1 MAQANVM
8 WISNQ
13 ADVRFYR
20 LTVQGPCGVWFG
32 DYPVQLYF
40 NYITC
45 KTDECYTIG
54 IIQIIEHMINGRV
67 PLSRGTPSA
76 HSTTLTYAW
85 LSTGQITQHWNVTT
99 LKMSHWRHFECPNNK
114 SENVFWLSTNFLI
127 PNWRGDLQLEDGLFL
142 IQIRCLV
149 PPELILEVVDNF
161 ERACLL
167 FGLFKIVKLYCTT
180 LKGLTK
186 FD

>member
-1 MAQANVM
+1 MAQANVT

-54 IIQIIEHMINGRV
+54 IIQIIEHMINGRCSTSESRYSFS
-67 PLSRGTPSA
+67 PLNDTNLCLIEYWSN
-76 HSTTLTYAW
+76 Y
-85 LSTGQITQHWNVTT
+85 TT
-99 LKMSHWRHFECPNNK
+99 LKCHNT
-114 SENVFWLSTNFLI
+114 ENVTLNVQIISQKLFFDYPQIFGTKLKRGSPAGRWAIPHPDRMFGSSRTDFRSCRQFWASVFPGSSFT
-127 PNWRGDLQLEDGLFL
+127 
-142 IQIRCLV
+142 
-149 PPELILEVVDNF
+149 
-161 ERACLL
+161 
-167 FGLFKIVKLYCTT
+167 
-180 LKGLTK
+180 
-186 FD
+186 